1 MAKSY
6 MTISEEDA
14 LMNEYPLR
22 AYNVSLLCCKDNY
35 LLLQRSATKSF
46 APLMW
51 TGIGGS
57 VEATEFETMR
67 SAALR
72 ELEEESGLTTT
83 SVQDYQLRRVL
94 MLSRPDGSLTVL
106 FYFTG
111 ELGELLDLDCDE
123 GELHWVKEDALVD
136 LDIIPSTKAVLP
148 DLIKDRN
155 IGASSVRLGVS
166 KYKADSDFDVI
177 LWTS

>member
-1 MAKSY
+1 MSKSY
-6 MTISEEDA
+6 MTISEQD
-14 LMNEYPLR
+14 LTSNEHPLR
-22 AYNVSLLCCKDNY
+22 AYNVTLLCCQTHY
-35 LLLQRSATKSF
+35 LLLQRSAEKTF

-57 VEATEFETMR
+57 VEANEFETMR

-72 ELEEESGLTTT
+72 ELEEESGLTTA

-94 MLSRPDGSLTVL
+94 MLSRPDGSLTIL

-111 ELGELLDLDCDE
+111 ELDEMLNLDCDE
-123 GELHWVKEDALVD
+123 GELHWLKEDALAE

-148 DLIKDRN
+148 NLIKDRN
-155 IGASSVRLGVS
+155 TGANSILLGVS
-166 KYKADSDFDVI
+166 KYREDGDFDAV
-177 LWTS
+177 LWTK

>member
-1 MAKSY
+1 
-6 MTISEEDA
+6 MTISEHDA
-14 LMNEYPLR
+14 KTNEFPLR
-22 AYNVSLLCCKDNY
+22 AYNVTLLCCKDNY
-35 LLLQRSATKSF
+35 LLLQRSAEKSF

-72 ELEEESGLTTT
+72 ELKEESGLTTA
-83 SVQDYQLRRVL
+83 SVGDYQLRRVL

-111 ELGELLDLDCDE
+111 ELEEMIDLDCDE
-123 GELHWVKEDALVD
+123 GELHWLKEDALAD
-136 LDIIPSTKAVLP
+136 LDIIPSTKAVFP

-155 IGASSVRLGVS
+155 KNAASVCLGVS
-166 KYKADSDFDVI
+166 KYREDGEFDAI
-177 LWTS
+177 IWTDD